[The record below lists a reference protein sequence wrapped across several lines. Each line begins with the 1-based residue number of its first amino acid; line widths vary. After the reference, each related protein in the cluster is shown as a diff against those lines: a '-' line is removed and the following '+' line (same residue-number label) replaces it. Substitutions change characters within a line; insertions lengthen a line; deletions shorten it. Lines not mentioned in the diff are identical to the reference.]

1 MAIEKKEIII
11 REIQQWKQ
19 SRLLPGE
26 YCDFLLAL
34 YSQGEGID
42 EHIKPSLNL
51 KLVFLL
57 FSNILL
63 LPLTYL
69 VINFTEFPDRLQM
82 FLAFIFLLLSIAC
95 YRVFSKIKAVK
106 IPVAKLVILGILLII
121 TMDMV
126 EMLTKTPW
134 ITAIAILLQLAG
146 WSIAGY
152 KQKDKYLFGAGMIGT
167 IMVIYYVI
175 I

>member
-1 MAIEKKEIII
+1 MATEKKEIII

-42 EHIKPSLNL
+42 EPVKPSMNL

-57 FSNILL
+57 FSDIVM

-82 FLAFIFLLLSIAC
+82 FLAFIFLLISYAC
-95 YRVFSKIKAVK
+95 YRVFSNIKAVK

-121 TMDMV
+121 TIDIVQMV
-126 EMLTKTPW
+126 TKTPW
-134 ITAIAILLQLAG
+134 ITPIAISIQLAG
-146 WSIAGY
+146 WLIAGY